1 MSYEYPAIEY
11 RHYRHYHTDNFIV
24 GTCGLC
30 GGLVTAPRVWWG
42 VGRIPH
48 TCESCGAEVNY
59 AKIYPVLPM
68 KRTTT
73 NNKLPGNNFAQTLLE
88 KFNY

>member
-1 MSYEYPAIEY
+1 MNIYEYPLQEY
-11 RHYRHYHTDNFIV
+11 RPYRSYHTDSIIV

-59 AKIYPVLPM
+59 AKMYPTLPM
-68 KRTTT
+68 KPARTFEWRNT
-73 NNKLPGNNFAQTLLE
+73 N
-88 KFNY
+88 KFPDTNY